1 MIFED
6 WDEAVAANGE
16 LEGFTVCGTLLES
29 GEPRYFLMPVT
40 APDAEIRARAFE
52 IREGRAMSSYE
63 QWALQAAERWHDAEV
78 GQP

>member
-6 WDEAVAANGE
+6 WDEAVAANEE

-29 GEPRYFLMPVT
+29 GEPRYFLMRADT
-40 APDAEIRARAFE
+40 PDAEIRAKAFE

-63 QWALQAAERWHDAEV
+63 QWALAAAERWHEE